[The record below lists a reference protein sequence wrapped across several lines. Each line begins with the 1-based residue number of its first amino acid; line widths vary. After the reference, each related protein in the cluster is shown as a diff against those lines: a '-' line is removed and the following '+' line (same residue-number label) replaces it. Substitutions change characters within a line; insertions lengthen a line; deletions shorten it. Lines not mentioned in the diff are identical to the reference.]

1 MRDGALLMCFE
12 CSHDFE
18 GLIKDPDVAI
28 AATDK
33 YVVRTRAQAAKVIT
47 LTSSVVKAN
56 EKSK

>member
-1 MRDGALLMCFE
+1 MGFE
-12 CSHDFE
+12 CSHHFE
-18 GLIKDPDVAI
+18 GLIKDPDVAV

-33 YVVRTRAQAAKVIT
+33 YIVRTGAQAAKIIT